1 MPPTPTVY
9 TAQAAL
15 DTACSSALVNPHWA
29 RTMAHVALLRAEQDG
44 HTHVGTAALSLYVT
58 LGGNFRGAGMA

>member
-1 MPPTPTVY
+1 MY

-29 RTMAHVALLRAEQDG
+29 RTMAHVALMRAEQDG
-44 HTHVGTAALSLYVT
+44 QPTVGIAALSLYTV